1 MHPPAP
7 SQFSRQT
14 LLRRWQSARL
24 VLLSVAGGLLTGLLA
39 AGLRLAL
46 EALGRAATS
55 LTGYAPPGT
64 PGEGGLMISFSSPQ
78 SFGLLLLPALGALYV
93 WLLPRDG
100 TPLNQMV
107 RIGLGKRSDAEQRW
121 ALDSEVQTLSATAL
135 ASAGGLLVG
144 RDAAFAALGRLGTR
158 LLAQLSPLSPSEHRS
173 LVLAGTAA
181 GLGTVLHAPLA
192 AAVLV
197 AEVLYRRFEFEYEVL
212 MSCVLAA
219 VTAYAVY
226 GLFFGFQPLFTL
238 PRMEG
243 LGLGDVPL
251 GLAVTLA
258 ATGAAWLALWLSS
271 RLPRPQTAPMRVA
284 AGAAFGA
291 LSAALVLLVGPQV
304 LGDGSGWLGLG
315 LGGLLDGAAL
325 EAAGWRWLLLTLGA
339 ALAFGAGIL
348 PGAAIG
354 GLLGTG
360 LSSVLGGDPALGTLL
375 GAAAFITVTHNVPVA
390 ATLLVMAWGGDAALP
405 AALLATG
412 LAHMLS
418 GDAGLLPA
426 QVDGRSKRSEEA
438 AAAALVLAE
447 ISQRPARTGQGSD
460 DANSD
465 RQLYRRAVPGTWGG
479 VAIGQLALPPSVE
492 VVGLIRDGEILL
504 PRRSVRLL
512 RGDDVMLLARPDA
525 YAALDALLE
534 LPELK

>member
-1 MHPPAP
+1 MPVL
-7 SQFSRQT
+7 SQFSRQNV
-14 LLRRWQSARL
+14 LRRWQSARL
-24 VLLSVAGGLLTGLLA
+24 VLLSVAGGVMTGLLA
-39 AGLRLAL
+39 AALRLML

-55 LTGYAPPGT
+55 ITGYAPPGT

-78 SFGLLLLPALGALYV
+78 NFGLLLLPVLGALYV
-93 WLLPRDG
+93 WLMPRDG

-107 RIGLGKRSDAEQRW
+107 RIGLGKRSDADQRW
-121 ALDSEVQTLSATAL
+121 ALDSEVQSLSAAAL

-158 LLAQLSPLSPSEHRS
+158 LLALLTPLSASEHRS

-181 GLGTVLHAPLA
+181 GLGAVLHAPLA

-219 VTAYAVY
+219 VTGYAVY
-226 GLFFGFQPLFTL
+226 GLFFGFHPLFVPPSLESLSWSDLL
-238 PRMEG
+238 P
-243 LGLGDVPL
+243 

-258 ATGAAWLALWLSS
+258 ATAAAWLALRLST
-271 RLPRPQTAPMRVA
+271 RLPQPRTAAARVA

-291 LSAALVLLVGPQV
+291 LSAGLVLLAGPQM

-315 LGGLLDGAAL
+315 LSGMLDGAAL

-339 ALAFGAGIL
+339 GLAFGAGVL

-354 GLLGTG
+354 GLLGAA
-360 LSSVLGGDPALGTLL
+360 LSGMLGGDPALGTLL
-375 GAAAFITVTHNVPVA
+375 GAAAFITVTHNIPVA

-418 GDAGLLPA
+418 GETGLLPA
-426 QVDGRSKRSEEA
+426 QVAGRSKRSEEA
-438 AAAALVLAE
+438 DAAALVLAE
-447 ISQRPARTGQGSD
+447 VSRRPAQAGAGEGDPYQ
-460 DANSD
+460 D
-465 RQLYRRAVPGTWGG
+465 RELYRRPVPSSWGG
-479 VAIGQLALPPSVE
+479 VAVGQLALPPSVE
-492 VVGLIRDGEILL
+492 VVGLVRDGEILL
-504 PRRSVRLL
+504 PRRSQRLL
-512 RGDDVMLLARPDA
+512 RGDEVMLLARPDA
-525 YAALDALLE
+525 YTALDALLE